1 MISTTE
7 TQSFLNSMYTT
18 DTTTS
23 SELDSDAFLKLFVAQ
38 LENQDPLDPMD
49 DTESLSQLAEFAS
62 LEQLTNLSTSLD
74 GIAAALGEMQ
84 QMSAAGYIG
93 KDVLAAG
100 NAVSLADGAA
110 TEVTYVVPSDATGV
124 IAHIY
129 DEDGTLVRSVE
140 IGDLDAGEYEFTWDG
155 KDTNGNTCVDGNY
168 AVKFTA
174 ENAEGESISISTL
187 VEGTVSGVAVSDGS
201 IVLTLDDGREVALLD
216 VYSVSD
222 HVDDTAEADD
232 TTDDETGDTAED
244 DSDTTEDDTAA

>member
-74 GIAAALGEMQ
+74 SIAAAIGEMQ
-84 QMSAAGYIG
+84 QMSAASYIG

-100 NAVSLADGAA
+100 DDISLADGTA
-110 TEVTYVVPSDATGV
+110 TEVTYVIPSDATGV
-124 IAHIY
+124 TAHIY
-129 DEDGTLVRSVE
+129 NDDGTLVRSVE
-140 IGDLDAGEYEFTWDG
+140 IGDLDAGEYDFTWDG
-155 KDTNGNTCVDGNY
+155 KDTNGNTCRDGNY
-168 AVKFTA
+168 TIKFTA
-174 ENAEGESISISTL
+174 ENAEGESITISTL
-187 VEGTVSGVAVSDGS
+187 VEGTVAGVAVSDGS
-201 IVLTLDDGREVALLD
+201 IILTLDDGREVALLD

-222 HVDDTAEADD
+222 HVEAVDDTED
-232 TTDDETGDTAED
+232 TTDDSGDTAED